1 LCDVRYNL
9 DGIDATTGSLAK
21 TCPST
26 GHGTRGLWRQGTTT
40 GDWGMSGRLN
50 GRIALVTGAGG
61 GIGAASARRL
71 AADGATV
78 VLADIDV
85 AAASVAAATIPGAVA
100 MAVDLTEDASVKALA
115 DAVIA
120 RFGRIDV
127 LHNNAAIQNDAQR
140 QKDLDVVN
148 LDLAAWD
155 MAMAV
160 NVRGALLMSRYVI
173 PQMIAQGGGSIIH
186 SASGFGVQGEATLT
200 AYGTSKAA
208 LIQLNRMIATQYG
221 KQNVRSNCMVIG
233 FVLTPMAVESTPDV
247 IKDILL
253 SHHLTPE
260 LGQPEDIANLVAFLA
275 SDESRFITGA
285 AIPIDGGVTAHQPS
299 YADFQKLFA
308 SMGSSKL

>member
-1 LCDVRYNL
+1 M
-9 DGIDATTGSLAK
+9 TGSLDGK
-21 TCPST
+21 V
-26 GHGTRGLWRQGTTT
+26 
-40 GDWGMSGRLN
+40 
-50 GRIALVTGAGG
+50 ALVTGAGG

-71 AADGATV
+71 AADGARV
-78 VLADIDV
+78 VLADID
-85 AAASVAAATIPGAVA
+85 AGAAETAASLIPGALA
-100 MAVDLTEDASVKALA
+100 MALDLTDENSVSALA
-115 DAVIA
+115 QAVVE
-120 RFGRIDV
+120 RFGRVDI

-140 QKDLDVVN
+140 QRDLDVVN
-148 LDLAAWD
+148 LDVAAWD

-160 NVRGALLMSRYVI
+160 NVRGAMLMSRQII
-173 PQMIAQGGGSIIH
+173 PHMIAQGGGSIIH
-186 SASGFGVQGEATLT
+186 SASGFGVQGESTLT

-233 FVLTPMAVESTPDV
+233 FVLTPLAAESTPDMV
-247 IKDILL
+247 KDILL

-299 YADFQKLFA
+299 YADFRKLFA
-308 SMGSSKL
+308 EMGSGKL

>member
-1 LCDVRYNL
+1 M
-9 DGIDATTGSLAK
+9 T
-21 TCPST
+21 
-26 GHGTRGLWRQGTTT
+26 
-40 GDWGMSGRLN
+40 GRL
-50 GRIALVTGAGG
+50 GGKIALVTGAGG

-78 VLADIDV
+78 VLADIDANAAE
-85 AAASVAAATIPGAVA
+85 AAAKTIPGALA
-100 MAVDLTEDASVKALA
+100 MAVDLTDETSVKALA
-115 DAVIA
+115 DAIIS
-120 RFGRIDV
+120 RFDRIDV
-127 LHNNAAIQNDAQR
+127 LHNNAAIQNDVQR

-148 LDLAAWD
+148 LDVAAWD

-160 NVRGALLMSRYVI
+160 NVRGAMLMSRHVI
-173 PQMIAQGGGSIIH
+173 PHMLASGGGSIIH

-200 AYGTSKAA
+200 AYGASKAA
-208 LIQLNRMIATQYG
+208 LIHLNRMIATQYG
-221 KQNVRSNCMVIG
+221 KRNVRSNCMVIG
-233 FVLTPMAVESTPDV
+233 FVLTPMAVESTPEA

-308 SMGSSKL
+308 QMGSAKL

>member
-1 LCDVRYNL
+1 M
-9 DGIDATTGSLAK
+9 T
-21 TCPST
+21 
-26 GHGTRGLWRQGTTT
+26 
-40 GDWGMSGRLN
+40 GRLQ
-50 GRIALVTGAGG
+50 GKIAVVTGAGG

-71 AADGATV
+71 TADGAIV
-78 VLADIDV
+78 VLADIDLNAAQ
-85 AAASVAAATIPGAVA
+85 AAANTIPGAVA
-100 MAVDLTEDASVKALA
+100 MAVDLTDEASVKALI
-115 DAVIA
+115 DAIIA
-120 RFGRIDV
+120 QFGRIDI

-140 QKDLDVVN
+140 QMDLDVVN
-148 LDLAAWD
+148 LDAATWD
-155 MAMAV
+155 RAMAV
-160 NVRGALLMSRYVI
+160 NVRGAMLMSKHVI

-247 IKDILL
+247 VKDILL
-253 SHHLTPE
+253 AHHLTPQ

-275 SDESRFITGA
+275 SDESSFITGA

-308 SMGSSKL
+308 QMGSAKL

>member
-1 LCDVRYNL
+1 MPCPLAGHAAIALWRFVTKEEDLRMTGRL
-9 DGIDATTGSLAK
+9 DGK
-21 TCPST
+21 
-26 GHGTRGLWRQGTTT
+26 
-40 GDWGMSGRLN
+40 
-50 GRIALVTGAGG
+50 IALVTGAGG

-78 VLADIDV
+78 VLADIDGK
-85 AAASVAAATIPGAVA
+85 AAEAAAATIPGSIA
-100 MAVDLTEDASVKALA
+100 MTVDLTDEVSVKALA
-115 DAVIA
+115 DAIIA
-120 RFGRIDV
+120 RFGRIDI

-148 LDLAAWD
+148 LDVAAWD

-160 NVRGALLMSRYVI
+160 NVRGAMLMSKHVI
-173 PQMIAQGGGSIIH
+173 PHMIVAGGGSIIH
-186 SASGFGVQGEATLT
+186 SASGFGVQGESTLT
-200 AYGTSKAA
+200 AYGSSKAA
-208 LIQLNRMIATQYG
+208 LIHLNRMIATQYG

-233 FVLTPMAVESTPDV
+233 FVLTPLAVESTPDV

-253 SHHLTPE
+253 SHHLTPQ

-275 SDESRFITGA
+275 SDESSFITGA

-308 SMGSSKL
+308 QMGSAKL

>member
-1 LCDVRYNL
+1 M
-9 DGIDATTGSLAK
+9 T
-21 TCPST
+21 
-26 GHGTRGLWRQGTTT
+26 
-40 GDWGMSGRLN
+40 GRLDKK
-50 GRIALVTGAGG
+50 IAIVTGAAG
-61 GIGAASARRL
+61 GIGAASAKRL

-78 VLADIDV
+78 VLADIDAHSANAV
-85 AAASVAAATIPGAVA
+85 ARTIPGAAA
-100 MAVDLTEDASVKALA
+100 MALDLTDEASIKALS
-115 DAVIA
+115 DGVIS
-120 RFGRIDV
+120 RFGRIDI

-148 LDLAAWD
+148 LDVAAWD

-160 NVRGALLMSRYVI
+160 NVRGAMLMSKHVI

-200 AYGTSKAA
+200 AYGSSKAA
-208 LIQLNRMIATQYG
+208 LIHLNRMIATQYG

-233 FVLTPMAVESTPDV
+233 FVLTPVAVETTPAIV
-247 IKDILL
+247 KDILL

-308 SMGSSKL
+308 QMGSAKL

>member
-1 LCDVRYNL
+1 MAGRL
-9 DGIDATTGSLAK
+9 DGK
-21 TCPST
+21 V
-26 GHGTRGLWRQGTTT
+26 
-40 GDWGMSGRLN
+40 
-50 GRIALVTGAGG
+50 ALVTGAGG

-78 VLADIDV
+78 VLADIDET
-85 AAASVAAATIPGAVA
+85 AAQAAAATIPGAVT
-100 MAVDLTEDASVKALA
+100 MAVDLTDEDSVKALA
-115 DAVIA
+115 DAILA
-120 RFGRIDV
+120 RFGRIDI

-148 LDLAAWD
+148 LDVAAWD
-155 MAMAV
+155 LAMAV
-160 NVRGALLMSRYVI
+160 NVRGAMLMSRHVI
-173 PQMIAQGGGSIIH
+173 PHMIAQGGGSIIH
-186 SASGFGVQGEATLT
+186 SASGFGVQGESTLT
-200 AYGTSKAA
+200 AYGASKAA

-233 FVLTPMAVESTPDV
+233 FVLTPLAVESTPDI

-253 SHHLTPE
+253 SHHLTPQ

-275 SDESRFITGA
+275 GDESRFITGA

-308 SMGSSKL
+308 QMGSAKL

>member
-1 LCDVRYNL
+1 MMGRL
-9 DGIDATTGSLAK
+9 DGK
-21 TCPST
+21 
-26 GHGTRGLWRQGTTT
+26 
-40 GDWGMSGRLN
+40 
-50 GRIALVTGAGG
+50 IALVTGAGG

-78 VLADIDV
+78 ILADIDTG
-85 AAASVAAATIPGAVA
+85 AAKIAADGIPGSVAMT
-100 MAVDLTEDASVKALA
+100 VDLTDEASVKALA
-115 DAVIA
+115 DAIIA
-120 RFGRIDV
+120 RFGRIDI

-148 LDLAAWD
+148 LDVAAWD

-160 NVRGALLMSRYVI
+160 NVRGAMLMSKHVI

-200 AYGTSKAA
+200 AYGSSKAA
-208 LIQLNRMIATQYG
+208 LIHLNRMIATQYG

-233 FVLTPMAVESTPDV
+233 FVLTPLAVESTPDV
-247 IKDILL
+247 VKDILL
-253 SHHLTPE
+253 SHHLTPR
-260 LGQPEDIANLVAFLA
+260 LGQPEDIASLVAFLA
-275 SDESRFITGA
+275 SDESSFITGA

-308 SMGSSKL
+308 QMGSAKL

>member
-1 LCDVRYNL
+1 MQQE
-9 DGIDATTGSLAK
+9 
-21 TCPST
+21 
-26 GHGTRGLWRQGTTT
+26 QGMT
-40 GDWGMSGRLN
+40 GRLY
-50 GRIALVTGAGG
+50 GKVALVTGAGG

-71 AADGATV
+71 AADGANV
-78 VLADIDV
+78 VLADIDADAAR
-85 AAASVAAATIPGAVA
+85 AAAGTIPGATA
-100 MAVDLTEDASVKALA
+100 LAVDLTDEGSVKALA
-115 DAVIA
+115 DGIVA

-140 QKDLDVVN
+140 QRDLDVVN
-148 LDLAAWD
+148 LDVGAWD

-160 NVRGALLMSRYVI
+160 NVRGAMLMSRHVI
-173 PQMIAQGGGSIIH
+173 PHMIAQGGGSIIH
-186 SASGFGVQGEATLT
+186 SASGFGVQGESTLT
-200 AYGTSKAA
+200 AYGASKAA

-233 FVLTPMAVESTPDV
+233 FVLTPLAVASTPEA

-253 SHHLTPE
+253 SHHLTPQ

-308 SMGSSKL
+308 EMGSAKL

>member
-1 LCDVRYNL
+1 M
-9 DGIDATTGSLAK
+9 T
-21 TCPST
+21 
-26 GHGTRGLWRQGTTT
+26 
-40 GDWGMSGRLN
+40 GRLR
-50 GRIALVTGAGG
+50 GRIAIVTGAGG
-61 GIGAASARRL
+61 GIGTATARRL

-78 VLADIDV
+78 VLADIDGAAV
-85 AAASVAAATIPGAVA
+85 EHAASSIPGAVA
-100 MAVDLTEDASVKALA
+100 LPLDLTDEASVRTLA
-115 DAVIA
+115 ESVIA

-155 MAMAV
+155 AAMAV
-160 NVRGALLMSRYVI
+160 NVRGAMLMSRHVI
-173 PQMIAQGGGSIIH
+173 PQMIAQGGGSIVH

-200 AYGTSKAA
+200 AYGASKAA

-233 FVLTPMAVESTPDV
+233 FVLTPMAAESTPQV
-247 IKDILL
+247 VKDILL
-253 SHHLTPE
+253 SHHLTPT
-260 LGQPEDIANLVAFLA
+260 LGQPEDIANLVSFLA

-285 AIPIDGGVTAHQPS
+285 AIPIDGGFTAHQAS

-308 SMGSSKL
+308 AMGSGKL

>member
-1 LCDVRYNL
+1 MAGRL
-9 DGIDATTGSLAK
+9 DGRVAV
-21 TCPST
+21 
-26 GHGTRGLWRQGTTT
+26 
-40 GDWGMSGRLN
+40 
-50 GRIALVTGAGG
+50 VTGAGG

-71 AADGATV
+71 AADGAQV
-78 VLADIDV
+78 VLADIDL
-85 AAASVAAATIPGAVA
+85 AAAETAAATIAGAVA
-100 MAVDLTEDASVKALA
+100 LPVDLTQEVSVKALA

-120 RFGRIDV
+120 QFGRIDV

-140 QKDLDVVN
+140 QKDVDVVN

-160 NVRGALLMSRYVI
+160 NVRGAMVMSRHVI
-173 PQMIAQGGGSIIH
+173 PHMIARGGGSIIH
-186 SASGFGVQGEATLT
+186 SASGFGVQGESTLT

-221 KQNVRSNCMVIG
+221 KLNVRSNCMVIG
-233 FVLTPMAVESTPDV
+233 FVLTPLAVESTPDV

-253 SHHLTPE
+253 SHHLTPS

-275 SDESRFITGA
+275 SDESKFITGA

-308 SMGSSKL
+308 AMGSSKL

>member
-1 LCDVRYNL
+1 M
-9 DGIDATTGSLAK
+9 T
-21 TCPST
+21 
-26 GHGTRGLWRQGTTT
+26 
-40 GDWGMSGRLN
+40 GRLT
-50 GRIALVTGAGG
+50 GKIALVTGAGG
-61 GIGAASARRL
+61 GIGAASASRL
-71 AADGATV
+71 AAGGATV
-78 VLADIDV
+78 VLADID
-85 AAASVAAATIPGAVA
+85 AAAAEAAAATIPGAVA
-100 MAVDLTEDASVKALA
+100 LAVDLTDEVSVNALA
-115 DAVIA
+115 DAVVA
-120 RFGRIDV
+120 RFGRIDI

-148 LDLAAWD
+148 LDVAAWD

-160 NVRGALLMSRYVI
+160 NVRGAMLMSRHVI
-173 PQMIAQGGGSIIH
+173 PHMIANGGGSIVH
-186 SASGFGVQGEATLT
+186 SASGFGVQGESTLT
-200 AYGTSKAA
+200 AYGSSKAA

-233 FVLTPMAVESTPDV
+233 FVLTPLAVESTPDV

-253 SHHLTPE
+253 SHHLTPQ

-308 SMGSSKL
+308 QIGSTKL